1 METSLYP
8 TELNKQIQDAK
19 QEVRI
24 QIMAKLKR
32 LISKCDEAIEK
43 YSQAIK
49 AEENPNYV
57 YTVQTY
63 QDIGKM
69 VWVNRVH
76 KRAYEEMLN
85 EINKDYLNSY
95 VVTTILHEFLHNNRV
110 SFSSFCGSARI
121 WNQNANVSS

>member
-1 METSLYP
+1 MEALLDP
-8 TELNKQIQDAK
+8 TELNKRIQDAK

-32 LISKCDEAIEK
+32 LISECDEYIETL
-43 YSQAIK
+43 IK
-49 AEENPNYV
+49 QLKADENPNYV

-63 QDIGKM
+63 QDMGKM
-69 VWVNRVH
+69 IWVNRVH
-76 KRAYEEMLN
+76 KKAYEEMLN

-95 VVTTILHEFLHNNRV
+95 TILHEFLHNNRV